1 MWGDKAD
8 IDKLKKAEKQDWLDF
23 PPIDPKKAKKQEKE
37 RAKAGRAAEKAA
49 DAEARKLARWS
60 QTPTV
65 RPTKQPPANKRPTVA
80 ALAVLIAGLCR
91 AAADTKDVE
100 PDAGEYK

>member
-1 MWGDKAD
+1 MTHPTAPRVTSHTPRRD
-8 IDKLKKAEKQDWLDF
+8 IPTGSSR
-23 PPIDPKKAKKQEKE
+23 PP
-37 RAKAGRAAEKAA
+37 AGRRRGGGDTRRTDMFVIAVGIAAA
-49 DAEARKLARWS
+49 
-60 QTPTV
+60 
-65 RPTKQPPANKRPTVA
+65 VA